1 MEIIFKR
8 TLETALIQ
16 WRLAVNHK
24 PMILSG
30 ARQVGKT
37 YLMKWL
43 GKHHFKKMAYFNFD
57 EKPELAQF
65 FENTKDVHRI
75 LENLS
80 LVYGEAIDPD
90 TLVVFDEIQECLP
103 ALNALK
109 YFFEN
114 MPQLHVVCAGSLLGI
129 SLGKAHS
136 FPVGKV
142 QFLTLYPL
150 SFTEF
155 LDQCDPKLG
164 TYLKGITQIEPLPDL
179 FFSSIKDHFK
189 KYLITGGLPAVALTF
204 LETKDF
210 AQADTVL
217 QDLIRSYELDFA
229 KHPIMKDVAKISHVW
244 NSLPSQLGREN
255 KKFVYQLVKPGAR
268 AREYED
274 AIRWL
279 EQAGLIY
286 RIHLCKTPKLP
297 LSAYDDLSAYK
308 IYVFDVGILRKQSK
322 LDSIAFTEGNR
333 LFVEFKGALLENYI
347 LQSLIPQFGVL
358 PRYWTSGN
366 EAEVDFMIQFK
377 NEIIPVEVK
386 SDENV
391 RSRSLTFYA
400 KKYHP
405 ALRIKYS
412 LKNLSY
418 NEGLLNIPHFM
429 SDYTSTLIAAIDPGA
444 NHENQNTKDME

>member
-1 MEIIFKR
+1 VKIIFKR
-8 TLETALIQ
+8 TLETALVQ
-16 WRLAVNHK
+16 WSVASNHK
-24 PMILSG
+24 PLVLNG

-43 GKHHFKKMAYFNFD
+43 GTYHFKKFAYFNFD
-57 EKPELAQF
+57 EKPELSQF

-80 LVYGEAIDPD
+80 LVNGATIDED
-90 TLVVFDEIQECLP
+90 TLIIFDEIQECLP
-103 ALNALK
+103 ALNTLK
-109 YFFEN
+109 YFYEN
-114 MPQLHVVCAGSLLGI
+114 APHLHIVCAGSLLGI
-129 SLGKAHS
+129 TLGQSQS

-150 SFTEF
+150 SFIEF
-155 LDQCDPKLG
+155 LDQCDTKLSN
-164 TYLKGITQIEPLPDL
+164 YLKGIKKIEPIPAI
-179 FFSSIKDHFK
+179 FFSSIKDNFK

-210 AQADTVL
+210 SQTDTVL
-217 QDLIRSYELDFA
+217 NDLIRSYELDFA
-229 KHPIMKDVAKISHVW
+229 KHPVMKDVAKIGYVW
-244 NSLPSQLGREN
+244 HSLPSQLGREN
-255 KKFVYQLVKPGAR
+255 KKFIYQLVKPGAR

-279 EQAGLIY
+279 EQAGFIY
-286 RIHLCKTPKLP
+286 RVSLCKVPKLP

-308 IYVFDVGILRKQSK
+308 IYVFDVGVLRKLSK
-322 LDSIAFTEGNR
+322 LDSNAFIEGNR
-333 LFVEFKGALLENYI
+333 LFTEFKGALLENYI
-347 LQSLIPQFGVL
+347 LQSLVPQFEVQ

-366 EAEVDFMIQFK
+366 EAEVDFIIQFK

-386 SDENV
+386 ADENV

-400 KKYHP
+400 KKHYP

-429 SDYTSTLIAAIDPGA
+429 SDFTNVLIAAVEP
-444 NHENQNTKDME
+444 NPNYENQSPKDIE

>member
-1 MEIIFKR
+1 MKILFQR
-8 TLETALIQ
+8 NLEVPL
-16 WRLAVNHK
+16 LAWSEASNHK
-24 PMILSG
+24 PLILNG

-43 GKHHFKKMAYFNFD
+43 GANHFKKCAYFNFD
-57 EKPELAQF
+57 EKPELRQF

-75 LENLS
+75 LDNLS
-80 LVYGEAIDPD
+80 IVFGQQIDAD
-90 TLVVFDEIQECLP
+90 TLIVFDEIQECLP

-109 YFFEN
+109 YFHEN
-114 MPQLHVVCAGSLLGI
+114 LPQLHIVCAGSLLGI
-129 SLGKAHS
+129 SLGKSQS

-150 SFTEF
+150 TFAEF
-155 LDQCDPKLG
+155 LDQADPKLG
-164 TYLKGITQIEPLPDL
+164 TYLKGIQRIEPLPDL
-179 FFSSIKDHFK
+179 FFSSLKDNFK
-189 KYLITGGLPAVALTF
+189 KYLITGGLPAVALSF

-210 AQADTVL
+210 AQSDAVL
-217 QDLIRSYELDFA
+217 HDLIRSYELDFA
-229 KHPIMKDVAKISHVW
+229 KHPIMKDIAKIGYVW
-244 NSLPSQLGREN
+244 HSLPSQLGREN
-255 KKFVYQLVKPGAR
+255 KKFIYQLVKPGAR

-286 RIHLCKTPKLP
+286 RIQLCKTPKLP

-322 LDSIAFTEGNR
+322 LDPIAFTEGNR

-347 LQSLIPQFGVL
+347 LQSLIPQFEGV

-366 EAEVDFMIQFK
+366 EAEVDFMVQSQ
-377 NEIIPVEVK
+377 NDIIPIEVK

-391 RSRSLTFYA
+391 RSRSLTLYVN
-400 KKYHP
+400 KYHP
-405 ALRIKYS
+405 KLAIKYS

-418 NEGLLNIPHFM
+418 RDGLLNIPHFM
-429 SDYTSTLIAAIDPGA
+429 ADYTQALVALLAVAP
-444 NHENQNTKDME
+444 NEK

>member
-1 MEIIFKR
+1 MLFKR
-8 TLETALIQ
+8 NLEEKLVQ
-16 WRLAVNHK
+16 WSVASNHK
-24 PMILSG
+24 PLVLNG

-43 GKHHFKKMAYFNFD
+43 GANHFKRFAYFNFD
-57 EKPELAQF
+57 EKPELVQF

-80 LVYGEAIDPD
+80 IVHGEQIDGD
-90 TLVVFDEIQECLP
+90 TLLIFDEIQECLP
-103 ALNALK
+103 ALNTLK
-109 YFFEN
+109 YFYEN
-114 MPQLHVVCAGSLLGI
+114 LPQLHIICAGSLLGI
-129 SLGKAHS
+129 SLGKAQS

-142 QFLTLYPL
+142 QFMTLYPL
-150 SFTEF
+150 TFAEF
-155 LDQCDPKLG
+155 LGQFDSKLSD
-164 TYLKGITQIEPLPDL
+164 YLNGIKKLDPLPDL
-179 FFSSIKDHFK
+179 FFSSIKDNFK

-210 AQADTVL
+210 AQSDVVL
-217 QDLIRSYELDFA
+217 NDLIRSYELDFA
-229 KHPIMKDVAKISHVW
+229 KHPIMKDIAKIGYVW
-244 NSLPSQLGREN
+244 HSLPSQLGREN

-286 RIHLCKTPKLP
+286 RIQLCKAPKLP

-308 IYVFDVGILRKQSK
+308 IYVFDVGILRKKSK
-322 LDSIAFTEGNR
+322 LDPIAFTEGNR

-347 LQSLIPQFGVL
+347 LQSLIPQFEVV

-366 EAEVDFMIQFK
+366 EAEVDFIVQSK
-377 NEIIPVEVK
+377 NDIIPIEVK

-391 RSRSLTFYA
+391 RSRSLSLYV
-400 KKYHP
+400 KKYNP
-405 ALRIKYS
+405 KLAIRYS

-418 NEGLLNIPHFM
+418 RDGLLNIPHFM
-429 SDYTSTLIAAIDPGA
+429 ADYTQILLELIDVE
-444 NHENQNTKDME
+444 NDNQN

>member
-1 MEIIFKR
+1 MKIEFKR
-8 TLETALIQ
+8 TLEASLLQ
-16 WRLAVNHK
+16 WIDAPNHK
-24 PMILSG
+24 PLVLNG

-37 YLMKWL
+37 YMMKWL
-43 GKHHFKKMAYFNFD
+43 GTHHFKKFAYFNFD
-57 EKPELAQF
+57 EKPELSQF
-65 FENTKDVHRI
+65 FENTKDVQRI

-80 LVYGEAIDPD
+80 LVYGQTIDED
-90 TLVVFDEIQECLP
+90 TLIIFDEIQECLP
-103 ALNALK
+103 ALNTLK
-109 YFFEN
+109 YFYEN
-114 MPQLHVVCAGSLLGI
+114 APHLYIISAGSLLGI
-129 SLGKAHS
+129 TLGQSQS

-150 SFTEF
+150 SFIEF
-155 LDQCDPKLG
+155 LDQCDPKLSA
-164 TYLKGITQIEPLPDL
+164 YLKGIKKIEPLPDI
-179 FFSSIKDHFK
+179 FFSAIKDHFK
-189 KYLITGGLPAVALTF
+189 KYIVTGGLPAVALIF

-210 AQADTVL
+210 SQTDRVL
-217 QDLIRSYELDFA
+217 ADLIRSYELDFA
-229 KHPIMKDVAKISHVW
+229 KHPVMKDIAKIGYVW
-244 NSLPSQLGREN
+244 RSLPSQLGREN

-279 EQAGLIY
+279 EQAGFIY
-286 RIHLCKTPKLP
+286 RVSLCKAPKLP

-308 IYVFDVGILRKQSK
+308 IYAFDVGVLRKLSQ
-322 LDSIAFTEGNR
+322 LDSNAFTEGNR
-333 LFVEFKGALLENYI
+333 LFTEFKGALLENYI
-347 LQSLIPQFGVL
+347 LQSLVPQFEVL

-366 EAEVDFMIQFK
+366 EAEVDFIIQFK

-400 KKYHP
+400 KKQHP

-418 NEGLLNIPHFM
+418 NEGLLNIPHFL
-429 SDYTSTLIAAIDPGA
+429 SDFTNVFIAA
-444 NHENQNTKDME
+444 ME

>member
-1 MEIIFKR
+1 MKILFQR
-8 TLETALIQ
+8 NLEVPL
-16 WRLAVNHK
+16 LAWSEASNHK
-24 PMILSG
+24 PLILNG

-43 GKHHFKKMAYFNFD
+43 GANHFKKCAYFNFD
-57 EKPELAQF
+57 EKPELRQF
-65 FENTKDVHRI
+65 FENTKEVHRI
-75 LENLS
+75 LDNLS
-80 LVYGEAIDPD
+80 IVFGQQIDAD
-90 TLVVFDEIQECLP
+90 TLIVFDEIQECLP

-109 YFFEN
+109 YFHEN
-114 MPQLHVVCAGSLLGI
+114 LPQLHIVCAGSLLGI
-129 SLGKAHS
+129 SLGKSQS

-150 SFTEF
+150 TFAEF
-155 LDQCDPKLG
+155 LDQADPKLG
-164 TYLKGITQIEPLPDL
+164 TYLKGIQRIEPLPDL
-179 FFSSIKDHFK
+179 FFSSLKDNFK
-189 KYLITGGLPAVALTF
+189 KYLITGGLPAVALSF

-210 AQADTVL
+210 AQSDAVL
-217 QDLIRSYELDFA
+217 HDLIRSYELDFA
-229 KHPIMKDVAKISHVW
+229 KHPIMKDIAKIGYVW
-244 NSLPSQLGREN
+244 HSLPSQLGREN
-255 KKFVYQLVKPGAR
+255 KKFIYQLVKPGAR

-286 RIHLCKTPKLP
+286 RIQLCKTPKLP

-322 LDSIAFTEGNR
+322 LDPIAFTEGNR

-347 LQSLIPQFGVL
+347 LQSLIPQFEGV

-366 EAEVDFMIQFK
+366 EAEVDFMVQSQ
-377 NEIIPVEVK
+377 NDIIPIEVK

-391 RSRSLTFYA
+391 RSRSLTLYVN
-400 KKYHP
+400 KYHP
-405 ALRIKYS
+405 KLAIKYS

-418 NEGLLNIPHFM
+418 RDGLLNIPHFM
-429 SDYTSTLIAAIDPGA
+429 ADYTQALVALLAVAP
-444 NHENQNTKDME
+444 NEK

>member
-1 MEIIFKR
+1 VEIAFKR
-8 TLETALIQ
+8 TLEADLIQ
-16 WRLAVNHK
+16 WSTAPNHK
-24 PMILSG
+24 PLILNG

-43 GKHHFKKMAYFNFD
+43 GKHHFKKLAYFNFD
-57 EKPELAQF
+57 EKPELTQF

-80 LVYGEAIDPD
+80 IVHGEQIDSN
-90 TLVVFDEIQECLP
+90 TLVIFDEIQECLP
-103 ALNALK
+103 ALNTLK
-109 YFFEN
+109 YFYEN
-114 MPQLHVVCAGSLLGI
+114 LPQLYVISAGSLLGI

-150 SFTEF
+150 GFTEF
-155 LDQCDPKLG
+155 LDQCDPKLAS
-164 TYLKGITQIEPLPDL
+164 YLKGIKKIEPIPDL
-179 FFSSIKDHFK
+179 FFSSIKDNFK
-189 KYLITGGLPAVALTF
+189 KYLITGGLPAVASTF

-210 AQADTVL
+210 GQADVVL
-217 QDLIRSYELDFA
+217 NDLIRSYELDFA
-229 KHPIMKDVAKISHVW
+229 KHPIMKDIAKISYVW
-244 NSLPSQLGREN
+244 HSLPSQLGREN

-279 EQAGLIY
+279 EQAGLVY
-286 RIHLCKTPKLP
+286 RIHLCKIPKLP

-347 LQSLIPQFGVL
+347 LQSLIPQFEVM

-366 EAEVDFMIQFK
+366 EAEVDFIIQSK
-377 NEIIPVEVK
+377 NEIIPIEVK

-400 KKYHP
+400 KKHSP

-418 NEGLLNIPHFM
+418 RDGLLNIPHFM
-429 SDYTSTLIAAIDPGA
+429 ADYTTALLALIGTV
-444 NHENQNTKDME
+444 NSFENQDTKNIE

>member
-1 MEIIFKR
+1 MKIIFER
-8 TLETALIQ
+8 TLETALVQ
-16 WRLAVNHK
+16 WKNAPNHK
-24 PMILSG
+24 PLLLNG

-43 GKHHFKKMAYFNFD
+43 GKHHFKKTAYFNFD
-57 EKPELAQF
+57 EKPELVQF

-75 LENLS
+75 LENLA
-80 LVYGEAIDPD
+80 LVQGEKIDAE
-90 TLVVFDEIQECLP
+90 TLIVFDEIQECLP
-103 ALNALK
+103 ALNSLK

-114 MPQLHVVCAGSLLGI
+114 SPQLYVICAGSLLGV
-129 SLGKAHS
+129 SLGKSNS
-136 FPVGKV
+136 FPVGKT

-150 SFTEF
+150 TFSEF
-155 LDQCDPKLG
+155 LGQCDPKLH
-164 TYLKGITQIEPLPDL
+164 TYLKTIRKIEPIPDL
-179 FFSSIKDHFK
+179 FFSSIKDNFK

-210 AQADTVL
+210 VQADTVL
-217 QDLIRSYELDFA
+217 KDLIRSYELDFA
-229 KHPIMKDVAKISHVW
+229 KHPIMKDVAKIGYIWH
-244 NSLPSQLGREN
+244 SLPSQLGREN
-255 KKFVYQLVKPGAR
+255 KKFIYQLVKPGAR

-279 EQAGLIY
+279 EQAGLVY
-286 RIHLCKTPKLP
+286 RIALCKAPKLP
-297 LSAYDDLSAYK
+297 LSGYDDLSAYK

-322 LDSIAFTEGNR
+322 LDPVVFTEGNR
-333 LFVEFKGALLENYI
+333 LFSAFKGALLENYI
-347 LQSLIPQFGVL
+347 LQSLIPQFEAV

-366 EAEVDFMIQFK
+366 EAEVDFMVQSK
-377 NEIIPVEVK
+377 NEIIPIEVK

-405 ALRIKYS
+405 ELCIKYS

-418 NEGLLNIPHFM
+418 RDGLLNIPHFM
-429 SDYTSTLIAAIDPGA
+429 ADYTSLFISLTDSVDGGEKTLA
-444 NHENQNTKDME
+444 Q

>member
-1 MEIIFKR
+1 MV
-8 TLETALIQ
+8 Q
-16 WRLAVNHK
+16 WRFATNPK
-24 PMILSG
+24 PMILNG

-43 GKHHFKKMAYFNFD
+43 GNHHFKKTAYFNFD
-57 EKPELAQF
+57 EKPELVQF
-65 FENTKDVHRI
+65 FENTKDVRRI

-80 LVYGEAIDPD
+80 LVYGEAIDLD

-103 ALNALK
+103 ALNTLK
-109 YFFEN
+109 YFSEN
-114 MPQLHVVCAGSLLGI
+114 MPQLHIICAGSLLGI

-150 SFTEF
+150 SFAEF
-155 LDQCDPKLG
+155 LDQCDPKMG
-164 TYLKGITQIEPLPDL
+164 AYLKGIVRIEPLPDL

-229 KHPIMKDVAKISHVW
+229 KHPIMKDIAKISYVW

-255 KKFVYQLVKPGAR
+255 KKFVFQLVKPGAR

-279 EQAGLIY
+279 EQAGLVY
-286 RIHLCKTPKLP
+286 RISLCKTPKLP
-297 LSAYDDLSAYK
+297 LSAYDDLASYK
-308 IYVFDVGILRKQSK
+308 IYVFDVGILRKQSR

-347 LQSLIPQFGVL
+347 LQSLIPQFEVL

-366 EAEVDFMIQFK
+366 EAEVDFMVQFK

-400 KKYHP
+400 KKYNP
-405 ALRIKYS
+405 DLRIKYS

-429 SDYTSTLIAAIDPGA
+429 SDYTNTLIAAIDSGA
-444 NHENQNTKDME
+444 NHENYEEKEKEW

>member
-1 MEIIFKR
+1 MKVVFKR
-8 TLETALIQ
+8 TLETALVQ
-16 WRLAVNHK
+16 WRNAPNQK
-24 PMILSG
+24 PMILNG

-43 GKHHFKKMAYFNFD
+43 GQHHFKNTAYFNFD
-57 EKPELAQF
+57 EKPELSQF

-80 LVYGEAIDPD
+80 LVHGAIIDRD
-90 TLVVFDEIQECLP
+90 TLLIFDEIQECMP
-103 ALNALK
+103 ALNSLK
-109 YFFEN
+109 YFYEN
-114 MPQLHVVCAGSLLGI
+114 APQLYVISAGSLLGV
-129 SLGKAHS
+129 SLGKSNS
-136 FPVGKV
+136 FPVGKT

-150 SFTEF
+150 IFSEF
-155 LDQCDPKLG
+155 LEQCDAKLSV
-164 TYLKGITQIEPLPDL
+164 YLKSIQRIEAIPDI
-179 FFSSIKDHFK
+179 FFSALVENFK

-210 AQADTVL
+210 SQADAVL
-217 QDLIRSYELDFA
+217 KDLIRSYEFDFA
-229 KHPIMKDVAKISHVW
+229 KHPIMKDVAKMGYVW
-244 NSLPSQLGREN
+244 QSLPSQLGREN
-255 KKFVYQLVKPGAR
+255 KKFVYQLVKQGAR

-286 RIHLCKTPKLP
+286 RVSLCKAPKLP
-297 LSAYDDLSAYK
+297 LSGYDDLSGYK

-322 LDSIAFTEGNR
+322 LDPVVFTEGNR

-347 LQSLIPQFGVL
+347 LQSLIPQFEVV

-366 EAEVDFMIQFK
+366 EAEVDFLLQSQ

-400 KKYHP
+400 KKNHP
-405 ALRIKYS
+405 KLSIKYS

-418 NEGLLNIPHFM
+418 RDGLLNIPHFM
-429 SDYTSTLIAAIDPGA
+429 ADYTSFFISLIASVETLD
-444 NHENQNTKDME
+444 Q

>member
-1 MEIIFKR
+1 MKIVFKR
-8 TLETALIQ
+8 NLEIDLVQ
-16 WRLAVNHK
+16 WKNASNHK
-24 PMILSG
+24 PLLING

-43 GKHHFKKMAYFNFD
+43 GTQHFKKFAYFNFD

-65 FENTKDVHRI
+65 FENTKDAQRI

-80 LVYGEAIDPD
+80 IVYGETIDTN
-90 TLVVFDEIQECLP
+90 TLIIFDEIQECHQ
-103 ALNALK
+103 ALNSLK
-109 YFFEN
+109 YFYEN
-114 MPQLHVVCAGSLLGI
+114 IPHFHIICAGSLLGI
-129 SLGKAHS
+129 TLNKAQS

-155 LDQCDPKLG
+155 LAQCDFKLAA
-164 TYLKGITQIEPLPDL
+164 YLNGITKLDPIPAI
-179 FFSSIKDHFK
+179 FFSAIKDHFK
-189 KYLITGGLPAVALTF
+189 KYLITGGLPAIAKLF

-210 AQADTVL
+210 VQADIVL
-217 QDLIRSYELDFA
+217 NDLIRSYEFDFA
-229 KHPIMKDVAKISHVW
+229 KHQVTKDVAKISYVW

-308 IYVFDVGILRKQSK
+308 IFAFDVGILRKLSK
-322 LDSIAFTEGNR
+322 LDPIAFTEGNR

-347 LQSLIPQFGVL
+347 LQSIVSQFEVL

-366 EAEVDFMIQFK
+366 EAEVDFILQVK

-386 SDENV
+386 ADENV

-400 KKYHP
+400 NKYHP
-405 ALRIKYS
+405 TLRIKYS

-418 NEGLLNIPHFM
+418 QDGLLNIPHFM
-429 SDYTSTLIAAIDPGA
+429 ADYTKELMTLIDFKPEA
-444 NHENQNTKDME
+444 NDI

>member
-1 MEIIFKR
+1 MKIIFKR
-8 TLETALIQ
+8 NLEIDLVQ
-16 WRLAVNHK
+16 WKNASNHK
-24 PMILSG
+24 PLLING

-43 GKHHFKKMAYFNFD
+43 GTQHFKKFAYFNFD

-80 LVYGEAIDPD
+80 IVYGETIDTN
-90 TLVVFDEIQECLP
+90 TLIIFDEIQECHQ
-103 ALNALK
+103 ALNSLK
-109 YFFEN
+109 YFYEN
-114 MPQLHVVCAGSLLGI
+114 IPHFHIICAGSLLGI
-129 SLGKAHS
+129 TLNKAQS

-155 LDQCDPKLG
+155 LEQCDFKLA
-164 TYLKGITQIEPLPDL
+164 TYLKGITKLAPIPAI
-179 FFSSIKDHFK
+179 FFSDIKDHFK
-189 KYLITGGLPAVALTF
+189 KYLITGGLPAIAKLF

-210 AQADTVL
+210 VQADLVL
-217 QDLIRSYELDFA
+217 NDLIRSYEFDFA
-229 KHPIMKDVAKISHVW
+229 KYQVTKDVAKISYVW

-308 IYVFDVGILRKQSK
+308 IFAFDVGILRKLSK
-322 LDSIAFTEGNR
+322 LDPIAFTEGNR

-347 LQSLIPQFGVL
+347 LQSLVPQFEVL
-358 PRYWTSGN
+358 PRYWASGN
-366 EAEVDFMIQFK
+366 EAEVDFILQVK

-386 SDENV
+386 ADENV

-400 KKYHP
+400 NKYHP

-418 NEGLLNIPHFM
+418 QDGLLNIPHFM
-429 SDYTSTLIAAIDPGA
+429 ADYTKELMTLIDFKSEANAI
-444 NHENQNTKDME
+444 

>member
-1 MEIIFKR
+1 MKIEFER
-8 TLETALIQ
+8 TVETALIQ
-16 WRLAVNHK
+16 WSTASNRK
-24 PMILSG
+24 PMLLNG

-37 YLMKWL
+37 YLMKRL
-43 GKHHFKKMAYFNFD
+43 GQHYFKKTAYFNFD

-75 LENLS
+75 LENLA
-80 LVYGEAIDPD
+80 LVHGEAIDEE
-90 TLVVFDEIQECLP
+90 TLIIFDEIQECLP
-103 ALNALK
+103 ALNSLK

-114 MPQLHVVCAGSLLGI
+114 APELYVICAGSLLGV
-129 SLGKAHS
+129 SLGKSNS

-150 SFTEF
+150 TFSEF
-155 LDQCDPKLG
+155 LGQCDPKLSL
-164 TYLKGITQIEPLPDL
+164 YLKSIKKIEAIPDL
-179 FFSSIKDHFK
+179 FFSTIKDHFK

-210 AQADTVL
+210 NQADAVL
-217 QDLIRSYELDFA
+217 KDLIRSYELDFA
-229 KHPIMKDVAKISHVW
+229 KHAIMKDVAKIGYVW
-244 NSLPSQLGREN
+244 HSLPSQLGREN
-255 KKFVYQLVKPGAR
+255 KKFVYQLVRPGAR

-279 EQAGLIY
+279 EQAGLVY
-286 RIHLCKTPKLP
+286 RIALCKAPKLP
-297 LSAYDDLSAYK
+297 LSAYDDLSAFK
-308 IYVFDVGILRKQSK
+308 IYSFDVGILRAQSK
-322 LDSIAFTEGNR
+322 LNPVVFTEGNR

-347 LQSLIPQFGVL
+347 LQSLVTQFEVV

-366 EAEVDFMIQFK
+366 EAEVDFVLQSL

-386 SDENV
+386 SEENV

-405 ALRIKYS
+405 KLCVKYS
-412 LKNLSY
+412 LRNLSY
-418 NEGLLNIPHFM
+418 RDGLLNIPHFM
-429 SDYTSTLIAAIDPGA
+429 ADYTSFFISLLPVVEA
-444 NHENQNTKDME
+444 